1 MMDTIKVTTGK
12 RYLKD
17 GRWHDGNGPL
27 PDEPRDWEPPM
38 IDEEIITAA
47 KSDPDARPLDE
58 TELAKPI
65 PMPQVKLLRRQLG
78 LTQHQF
84 ADRFQIPIGS
94 LRDWEQ
100 ERVAPDR
107 TARAY
112 LAVIA
117 ASPRTV
123 EKALRS
129 FKSVP
134 QGSVPNSVGR
144 ARRTGAGRK

>member
-1 MMDTIKVTTGK
+1 MSKLVTTGK
-12 RYLKD
+12 CTLKD
-17 GRWHDGNGPL
+17 GRWHDDNGPL
-27 PDEPRDWEPPM
+27 PDEPREWDPPM
-38 IDEEIITAA
+38 TDDEIIAA
-47 KSDPDARPLDE
+47 ANSDPDALPLDA
-58 TELAKPI
+58 TELAR
-65 PMPQVKLLRRQLG
+65 PMPMPPVKQLRRRLG

-117 ASPRTV
+117 AEPRTV
-123 EKALRS
+123 EKVLQAI
-129 FKSVP
+129 K
-134 QGSVPNSVGR
+134 
-144 ARRTGAGRK
+144 AAAE

>member
-1 MMDTIKVTTGK
+1 MKKTATTGK

-17 GRWHDGNGPL
+17 GRWHDDTGPL
-27 PDEPRDWEPPM
+27 LDEPREWDPPM
-38 IDEEIITAA
+38 TDDEIIAAA
-47 KSDPDARPLDE
+47 KSDPDAQPLDDAV
-58 TELAKPI
+58 LAQPI
-65 PMPQVKLLRRQLG
+65 PMPFVKQLRRRLC

-84 ADRFQIPIGS
+84 AERFQIPIGS

-117 ASPRTV
+117 ASPDVV
-123 EKALRS
+123 EKALQS
-129 FKSVP
+129 FKD
-134 QGSVPNSVGR
+134 
-144 ARRTGAGRK
+144 AAE